1 MSQASPGEACRS
13 GGSDDERIFDTL
25 DLSDR
30 RPADGR
36 IDRRIAPDMNGH
48 VAIVGCGLVGR
59 AWAIVFAR
67 AGRDVRLFDAEPG
80 AAVAARRQIARD
92 LSSLARQHLIDR
104 PETVLDRIAIATSL
118 AEAFDGA
125 AYAQESVFE
134 RLDIKKPL
142 FSEID
147 RVIGPDTIVGSSSS
161 GIPASA
167 FTEGLRCGA
176 RCLVAH
182 PVNPP
187 YLIPVVE
194 LVPAPWTRPETVAA
208 VRALMEAVGQVPV
221 EMSREIEGFILNRLQ
236 AVLLMEAWRLV
247 EEGYATVEDVDR
259 TVAHGLGL
267 RWSFMGPFET
277 IDLNAPGGV
286 ADYAR
291 RLGPLYQRIAASR
304 AEHKVW
310 DAELIAK
317 VEAQRRE
324 KLPADRLAERTEWR
338 DRRLMALAIHKR
350 ELERRETAPAAT
362 KEGAVR

>member
-1 MSQASPGEACRS
+1 MKG
-13 GGSDDERIFDTL
+13 D
-25 DLSDR
+25 
-30 RPADGR
+30 
-36 IDRRIAPDMNGH
+36 RIA
-48 VAIVGCGLVGR
+48 IIGCGLVGR

-67 AGRDVRLFDAEPG
+67 SGCDVRLFDAKSG
-80 AAVAARRQIARD
+80 AAQAARLQIARD
-92 LSSLARQHLIDR
+92 LESLVAHRLIENSDS
-104 PETVLDRIAIATSL
+104 VLDRIGIAGSL
-118 AEAFDGA
+118 KEALEGA

-134 RLDIKKPL
+134 RVDVKKAA
-142 FSEID
+142 FAEID
-147 RVIGPDTIVGSSSS
+147 EAIGPDTIVGSSSS

-167 FTEGLRCGA
+167 FTENLRCRE

-208 VRALMEAVGQVPV
+208 TRRLMEAVGQVPV
-221 EMSREIEGFILNRLQ
+221 EMSREIEGFLLNRLQ

-247 EEGYATVEDVDR
+247 EEGYATAEDIDR

-304 AEHKVW
+304 PDHQVW
-310 DAELIAK
+310 DEALIAK

-324 KLPADRLAERTEWR
+324 KLPADRLVQRTEWR
-338 DRRLMALAIHKR
+338 DRRLMALAVHKR
-350 ELERRETAPAAT
+350 DIERQEAAGED
-362 KEGAVR
+362 KEGTV